1 MPTRADGKIGVR
13 EYASILLLS
22 VGLRMADSTPS
33 IYFQLGYS
41 AAWVIPLAS
50 CLLMGVSFMVMLSLL
65 KKYKDKGLIELTFAL
80 TGRFGGTVIGF
91 TLFLLMLLFTVVSA
105 RNYTDILNMMVFQL
119 TPLPALLLML
129 LGASLYVASRGIETI
144 GRTAWIVIPYIE
156 VAVIALIAFV
166 WEEIEWYHLFP
177 IAGPGLHKLLLDS
190 VRYSSFFG
198 EIILFAAF
206 FPLLRSYKSY
216 RLASYIGFGISCIK
230 ICVMLTVFV
239 AVYDYPAVKNLEFP
253 FQQLTRSASIGGI
266 VTHIES
272 VFLAF
277 WLISTVI
284 HFAIYLFLLVTLLG
298 QLLHLQPISKL
309 LAPLAGLILLLAMLP
324 TNLTLIRPYWDKVH
338 AFGSIVFLALPFVL
352 WSADR
357 MKRWFKV

>member
-1 MPTRADGKIGVR
+1 MT
-13 EYASILLLS
+13 
-22 VGLRMADSTPS
+22 DSTPS

-50 CLLMGVSFMVMLSLL
+50 YILLGTSFMVMLSLL
-65 KKYKDKGLIELTFAL
+65 KKHRNKGLVDLVFAL
-80 TGRFGGTVIGF
+80 TGRFGGTVIAF
-91 TLFLLMLLFTVVSA
+91 TLFLLMLLITVVSA

-119 TPLPALLLML
+119 TTLPALLLML
-129 LGASLYVASRGIETI
+129 LGTSLYVASRGIETI

-156 VAVIALIAFV
+156 VAVFALIAFV
-166 WEEIEWYHLFP
+166 WEEVEWYHLFP
-177 IAGPGLHKLLLDS
+177 IAGPGVHKLLMDS

-198 EIILFAAF
+198 EIILFTAF
-206 FPLLRSYKSY
+206 FPLLRSYKAY
-216 RLASYIGFGISCIK
+216 RTASYIGFGISCFK
-230 ICVMLTVFV
+230 ICIMLTVFV
-239 AVYDYPAVKNLEFP
+239 AVYDYPAVMNLEFP

-284 HFAIYLFLLVTLLG
+284 HFAIYLFLLAILLG
-298 QLLHLQPISKL
+298 QTLRLQSIGRL

-324 TNLTLIRPYWDKVH
+324 TNLTLIRPYWDMVH
-338 AFGSIVFLALPFVL
+338 AFASILFLALPYIL

-357 MKRWFKV
+357 MKRWFKG